1 MLCCAFGLVDASR
14 YYTLLRDPARRRIVE
29 LLGEEGK
36 VGFKELRQSLGLGVG
51 TVYYHLDMLSEF
63 VTQDEERKYML
74 NDRGRFLYASLR
86 EGSLPP
92 ALQMGDA
99 LSHRLGRWV
108 FLSPVFSKSAR
119 PFVLLPI
126 ALVVLLLGAF
136 GSAMASVEPMLL
148 FYRPFTGLGFEAVFA
163 LFIANWIGLYLFG
176 EVMVYLF
183 FKRSGGDL
191 QLFVCIGVAAL
202 PLAVFPY
209 LFLFL
214 DYTVLQYLL
223 FAFQVWTLLLLSGA
237 FSFGKGIRLDKSII
251 LSLIVVYLNTM
262 ILFLFGLLG

>member
-1 MLCCAFGLVDASR
+1 MLCVCLGDVSR

-29 LLGEEGK
+29 ILGEQGK
-36 VGFKELRQSLGLGVG
+36 MGFKELRQSLGLGVG

-63 VTQDEERKYML
+63 LTQDNERKYML
-74 NDRGRFLYASLR
+74 NDRGRLLYASLK

-99 LSHRLGRWV
+99 LSHRVGRWV
-108 FLSPVFSKSAR
+108 FLSPVFAKSAR
-119 PFVLLPI
+119 PLVLLPV

-136 GSAMASVEPMLL
+136 GSAVASVQPMLL
-148 FYRPFTGLGFEAVFA
+148 FYRPFTALGFGAIFA
-163 LFIANWIGLYLFG
+163 LFLANWIGLYLFG

-191 QLFVCIGVAAL
+191 QLFVCLGVAAL

-223 FAFQVWTLLLLSGA
+223 FAFQVWTLLLLSAA

-262 ILFLFGLLG
+262 ILFLLGLLG